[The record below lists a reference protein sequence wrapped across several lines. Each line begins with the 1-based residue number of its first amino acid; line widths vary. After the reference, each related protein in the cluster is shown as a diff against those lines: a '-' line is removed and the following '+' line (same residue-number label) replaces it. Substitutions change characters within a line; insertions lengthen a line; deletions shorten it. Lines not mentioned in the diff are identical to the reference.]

1 MSQNPLFALFTLFAS
16 LSLVSVGGANT
27 AIPEM
32 HRVAVD
38 VMHWLSDRQFA
49 DLYAISQISP
59 GPNVII
65 VALIGFHV
73 AGLKGAGV
81 AIAAMCGPTC
91 VLAFLVARTWDRFK
105 DARWRMAVQ
114 AGLVPVALGLLGA
127 SAFVLARAADHNVYA
142 ALITAATAVIV
153 FWTRLNPLWVFAV
166 AAAVGFAG
174 LV

>member
-1 MSQNPLFALFTLFAS
+1 MNQNPLFSLFTLFAS

-105 DARWRMAVQ
+105 DARWRVAVQ

-142 ALITAATAVIV
+142 ALITAATAAIV

>member
-1 MSQNPLFALFTLFAS
+1 MNQNPLFALFTLFAS

-105 DARWRMAVQ
+105 DARWRVAVQ

-142 ALITAATAVIV
+142 ALITAATAAIV